1 MAELVILYWRDV
13 PAQVIARAGRKT
25 AKAQLPARFT
35 EAIDSAAMRAGLTNS
50 DAYLTEWR
58 RGDPSP
64 CADDLDTVV
73 TEAVAGIETA
83 YDTERLKHLV
93 MNGGKDPG
101 A

>member
-1 MAELVILYWRDV
+1 MAELTVIYWRDI
-13 PAQVIARAGRKT
+13 PAQVIARAGRNS
-25 AKAQLPARFT
+25 AKAQLAARFT
-35 EAIDSAAMRAGLTNS
+35 EAIDSAATRAGLTNS
-50 DAYLTEWR
+50 DAYLAEWR

-73 TEAVAGIETA
+73 AEAVAGIETA
-83 YDTERLKHLV
+83 YDTERLKTLV

>member
-1 MAELVILYWRDV
+1 MAELVILYWRDI
-13 PAQVIARAGRKT
+13 PAQVIARAGRKS
-25 AKAQLPARFT
+25 ARAQLPTSFT

-50 DAYLTEWR
+50 DAYLAEWR

-64 CADDLDTVV
+64 CADDLDAVV
-73 TEAVAGIETA
+73 ADAVATIERD